1 MEKKIKVA
9 LCQLAVTT
17 DAQQNIAGAFEAI
30 EKVAAQGAQVVL
42 LPEIFVCPYDV
53 KVFRDNI
60 HNEESVL
67 FERLKK
73 ISGDKKIFLIAG
85 SVPEEE
91 NGKLYNTSYIF
102 EDGRFLGKHRKFHL
116 FDINIPGKMVFRES
130 DIFTRGEKLTVL
142 ETKFGK
148 IGVMICFDLRFP
160 EMARL
165 MALQGAQIIFAPA
178 VFNTVT
184 GPLHWE
190 LVLRSRAVDAQ
201 CFLCAC
207 SPALNEE
214 LTYKAWGCSAV
225 VDPWGKV
232 IQMCRAVPA
241 TTLCE
246 IDLQEVAEARG
257 RLPILASA
265 RLLDKFNHSL
275 AKK

>member
-1 MEKKIKVA
+1 MNTKIKIA

-17 DAQQNIAGAFEAI
+17 DAQQNIAGAFEAV
-30 EKVAAQGAQVVL
+30 EKVVVQGAQVVL

-60 HNEESVL
+60 HNEGSVL

-73 ISGDKKIFLIAG
+73 ISGDKKILLIAG

-102 EDGRFLGKHRKFHL
+102 EDGKFLGKHRKFHL
-116 FDINIPGKMVFRES
+116 FDVNIPGQIVFYES
-130 DIFTRGEKLTVL
+130 QVFSRGEALTVL
-142 ETKFGK
+142 DTKFGK

-165 MALQGAQIIFAPA
+165 MALQGAQMIFAPA
-178 VFNTVT
+178 AFNTAR
-184 GPLHWE
+184 GPAHWE

-201 CFLCAC
+201 SFVCAC
-207 SPALNEE
+207 SPALNSE
-214 LTYKAWGCSAV
+214 LSYKAYGHSAI
-225 VDPWGKV
+225 VDPQGKV
-232 IQMCRAVPA
+232 LEMCDSNPA
-241 TTLCE
+241 TILRE
-246 IDLQEVAEARG
+246 IELDEVTQARG
-257 RLPILASA
+257 ELPVLVQARIL
-265 RLLDKFNHSL
+265 HSL

>member
-1 MEKKIKVA
+1 MNNIIKIAV
-9 LCQLAVTT
+9 CQLAVTT
-17 DAQQNIAGAFEAI
+17 NAQQNIEAAFQAI
-30 EKVAAQGAQVVL
+30 EQVATQGAQVVL

-53 KVFRDNI
+53 SVFRDNI
-60 HNEESVL
+60 HNEGSAL
-67 FERLKK
+67 FARLKK
-73 ISGDKKIFLIAG
+73 ISGDKKILLIAG

-102 EDGRFLGKHRKFHL
+102 EDGKYLGKHRKFHL

-130 DIFTRGEKLTVL
+130 DIFTPGERLTVL

-165 MALQGAQIIFAPA
+165 MSLQGAQIIFAPA

-214 LTYKAWGCSAV
+214 LAYKAWGCSAI

-232 IQMCRAVPA
+232 LKMCQSKP
-241 TTLCE
+241 TTIVQE
-246 IDLQEVAEARG
+246 INLDDVDEARNK
-257 RLPILASA
+257 LPILTSA
-265 RLLDKFNHSL
+265 RLLP
-275 AKK
+275 AR